1 MTTPPPVGSSAGAL
15 SDVTVL
21 DLTHFLAGP
30 YCSMLLADLGAN
42 VIRIEEPGE
51 GDSTRHVPPGY
62 VHGETPYTLT
72 ISRNKR
78 GMTLNLKSDAG
89 RRIFYGMVEKA
100 DVVLD
105 NFRPGVTERLRVH
118 YDALK
123 DINPRV
129 ICCSITAYGH
139 TGPSHHKPGYEHVI
153 QALGGSMSVTGEP
166 GRPPVKSG
174 LSFIDYSTG
183 VFGAFAVAAAL
194 NARRLTG
201 RGQWIDVSLF
211 DVQISM
217 LAYHV
222 SNYFCLG
229 VIPGPEPGSSHPYFV
244 PFQQFKTADGYMI
257 VVAVTDRFFKSLCQA
272 LGMPE
277 LAEDA
282 RFVGAD
288 NRFAHREELIPRIQE
303 TLLTRP
309 TAEWVQ
315 VLEAAGIPAAPVN
328 NVAQALADPQV
339 EARRMVVTVNHPVCG
354 PVKIAGNPVKMTG
367 TPAERFPPAPLL
379 GQHTEEVLGEMLG
392 YTRAQVE
399 AMRSAGV
406 V

>member
-1 MTTPPPVGSSAGAL
+1 MSHPLEGVRILELGQIIAGTYGDQVL
-15 SDVTVL
+15 S
-21 DLTHFLAGP
+21 
-30 YCSMLLADLGAN
+30 DLGAE
-42 VIRIEEPGE
+42 VIKIE
-51 GDSTRHVPPGY
+51 PPGGDLGRNPF
-62 VHGETPYTLT
+62 VAPYRGLSGLFLT
-72 ISRNKR
+72 FNRNKKSIV
-78 GMTLNLKSDAG
+78 LNLKSDAG

-123 DINPRV
+123 DINPRI

-139 TGPSHHKPGYEHVI
+139 TGPYHHKPGYEHVI

-166 GRPPVKSG
+166 GGPPVKSG

-194 NARRLTG
+194 NARHLTG

-257 VVAVTDRFFKSLCQA
+257 VVAPTDRFFKSLCQA

-288 NRFAHREELIPRIQE
+288 NRFAHREELIPTIQE
-303 TLLTRP
+303 ALLTRP
-309 TAEWVQ
+309 TAEWVR
-315 VLEAAGIPAAPVN
+315 VLEAAGVPAGPVN
-328 NVAQALADPQV
+328 TVAQALADPQV

-354 PVKIAGNPVKMTG
+354 PVKIAGNPVKMAG
-367 TPAERFPPAPLL
+367 TPAERYRPAPLL

>member
-1 MTTPPPVGSSAGAL
+1 MDPSALG
-15 SDVTVL
+15 DVTVL

-30 YCSMLLADLGAN
+30 YCSMLLADLGAI
-42 VIRIEEPGE
+42 VVKIEEPGA
-51 GDSTRHVPPGY
+51 GDATRHVPPGY

-72 ISRNKR
+72 MNRNKR
-78 GMTLNLKSDAG
+78 GITLDLKRDAG
-89 RRIFYGMVEKA
+89 RRIFHRMVEHA

-105 NFRPGVTERLRVH
+105 NFRPGVTERLGVH

-123 DINPRV
+123 EINPRI
-129 ICCSITAYGH
+129 ICCSLTAYGH
-139 TGPSHHKPGYEHVI
+139 TGPYRHKPGYEHVI

-166 GRPPVKSG
+166 GGPPVKSG

-183 VFGAFAVAAAL
+183 VFGAFAVTSAL

-201 RGQWIDVSLF
+201 RGQWIDLSLF

-217 LAYHV
+217 LGYHV

-229 VIPGPEPGSSHPYFV
+229 AIPGPEPGSGHPYFV

-257 VVAVTDRFFKSLCQA
+257 VVAATDRFFKSLCQA
-272 LGMPE
+272 LGLPE
-277 LAEDA
+277 MAEDP
-282 RFVGAD
+282 RFAGAG
-288 NRFAHREELIPRIQE
+288 NRFAHRDELIPRIQAV
-303 TLLTRP
+303 LLAKPTR
-309 TAEWVQ
+309 EWVEA
-315 VLEAAGIPAAPVN
+315 LEAAGVPAGPVN
-328 NVAQALADPQV
+328 DVAQALADPQV
-339 EARRMVVTVNHPVCG
+339 EARGMVVTVDHPVCG

-367 TPAERFPPAPLL
+367 TPAERFRPAPLL

-392 YTRAQVE
+392 LTKDEVE
-399 AMRSAGV
+399 ALRSDGV